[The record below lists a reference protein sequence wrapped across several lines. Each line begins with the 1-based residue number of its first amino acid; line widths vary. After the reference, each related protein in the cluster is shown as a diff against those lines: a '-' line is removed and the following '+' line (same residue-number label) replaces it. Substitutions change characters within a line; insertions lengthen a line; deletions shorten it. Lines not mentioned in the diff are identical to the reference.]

1 MNKIFSTEK
10 ILIHNENMDF
20 IGVKTRIL
28 LFGKIVI
35 SYHSK
40 TNLNTI

>member
-1 MNKIFSTEK
+1 MKAIFKTEK
-10 ILIHNENMDF
+10 VLIHNENMDF
-20 IGVKTRIL
+20 TGVKTRII
-28 LFGKIVI
+28 LFGKTVI

>member
-1 MNKIFSTEK
+1 MKEFFKIEKIFV
-10 ILIHNENMDF
+10 HNENMDF
-20 IGVKTRIL
+20 TGEQIRIK
-28 LFGKIVI
+28 LFGKTVI